1 MVDAGSAV
9 ANPQLTESGI
19 LDIDLSR
26 LELDAST
33 AGQAARVIADLKNGQ
48 AEQRMIRME
57 RSMVRLERTNA
68 AVLSLLQQLVDA
80 VRVKQ

>member
-1 MVDAGSAV
+1 
-9 ANPQLTESGI
+9 
-19 LDIDLSR
+19 
-26 LELDAST
+26 LDAST